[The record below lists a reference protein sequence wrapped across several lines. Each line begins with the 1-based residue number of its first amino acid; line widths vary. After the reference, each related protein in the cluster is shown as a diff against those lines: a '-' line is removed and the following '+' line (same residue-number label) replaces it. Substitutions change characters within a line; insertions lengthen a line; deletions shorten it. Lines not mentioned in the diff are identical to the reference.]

1 MKRIISSASLAI
13 SLIFSA
19 TAPVALLLA
28 TSSVRAAEE
37 NGLYYNYG
45 NQKIPLTVRNDAIA
59 VSMKQTRGT
68 RSKSSLSLLQQD
80 FGTKRGGTK
89 SQSVTQVQPL
99 DTKYALLTTTNDANG
114 SEKLKQQMRT
124 KPYITATL
132 PVLRIPGKSNSLV
145 LPNEVIVSFKPGIS
159 LAQQQSILAQNNL
172 TSAQPI
178 PFAKGFY
185 TVVPAKAKG
194 LAVLGVSNQLSQ
206 VAGIRTSMP
215 NFIEIKSAPE
225 LDLAGNN
232 KIRQI
237 QLKQD
242 SSKSVG
248 TDRDIKTMQWHINSQ
263 PMMKAMGLSGSRT
276 DVHAP
281 EAWSHGKKG
290 DGVVVAIVDSL
301 IQWDHP
307 ALAADRIVT
316 IDCAAQKEIP
326 CMPGESHGWDFSNG
340 GQGDND
346 TRVNDEE
353 IAALRPYLEESL
365 KPDVYLRTTQT
376 DLIAK
381 INKKFPAYSDAKVLG
396 LVREVLREDVVSS
409 FHGTMC
415 TGMIIGSERNGFQGI
430 APNVKILPVRAG
442 GLGGSLSSQAIISS
456 IAYSALRGADVI
468 NMSFGSQ
475 TPNPA
480 EESLISDLQ
489 LLFPKLVFV
498 AAAGNDAKDDLG
510 NPASYTGVVAVGAID
525 VKGNRASYSNFGR
538 RIDVVAPGGDSDV
551 DGGVLTL
558 SGVGVN
564 GFWQNTSQQ
573 PTDTNFASF
582 PDHHGYYVTTTGTSF
597 ASPAVAGVIA
607 LMKSADPQRKLTA
620 TQYRNILIK
629 TSSFESLSMSS
640 EESQLFNTAK
650 KQAEAE
656 GKQIDITGEKFFLG
670 NGLVNAEKAV
680 AEVERMQR

>member
-1 MKRIISSASLAI
+1 MKRFISSASLAI

-28 TSSVRAAEE
+28 TGSVNAAEDS
-37 NGLYYNYG
+37 GLYYNFG
-45 NQKIPLTVRNDAIA
+45 NQKIALSVRTDAIA

-80 FGTKRGGTK
+80 FGIKRGGAK

-114 SEKLKQQMRT
+114 SEKLKQQVRT

-132 PVLRIPGKSNSLV
+132 PVLRIAGKSNSLV

-159 LAQQQSILAQNNL
+159 IAQQQSILAQNNL
-172 TSAQPI
+172 TSARPI
-178 PFAKGFY
+178 PFTKGFY

-194 LAVLGVSNQLSQ
+194 LEVLGVSNQLSQ

-225 LDLAGNN
+225 LDGLGDTET
-232 KIRQI
+232 RQLR
-237 QLKQD
+237 LKQD
-242 SSKSVG
+242 SSKSIG
-248 TDRDIKTMQWHINSQ
+248 TDRDIKTLQWHINSQ
-263 PMMKAMGLSGSRT
+263 PMLKAMGLAGSRT
-276 DVHAP
+276 DVRAP
-281 EAWSHGKKG
+281 EVWNRGKKG
-290 DGVVVAIVDSL
+290 DGVVVAVVDSL

-307 ALAADRIVT
+307 ALANSIATV
-316 IDCAAQKEIP
+316 DCAAQKDIP
-326 CMPGESHGWDFSNG
+326 CLPGESHGWDFSNG
-340 GQGDND
+340 SGGDND
-346 TRVNDEE
+346 TRVSDEE
-353 IAALRPYLEESL
+353 IAAMRPALEESL
-365 KPDVYLRTTQT
+365 KSDADLQAIQA

-381 INKKFPAYSDAKVLG
+381 IKTNRPTYSDAKVMG
-396 LVREVLREDVVSS
+396 IVRQVIRQDVVGS

-415 TGMIIGSERNGFQGI
+415 TGMIVGSERNGFQGI

-442 GLGGSLSSQAIISS
+442 GLGRSLSSEAILSS
-456 IAYSALRGADVI
+456 IAYAAIRGADVI
-468 NMSFGSQ
+468 NMSFGSEA
-475 TPNPA
+475 PNPA
-480 EESLISDLQ
+480 QEQLISDIQ
-489 LLFPKLVFV
+489 TTFPKVVLV
-498 AAAGNDAKDDLG
+498 AAAGNETSPDLG
-510 NPASYTGVVAVGAID
+510 YPASFPGVISVGAINI
-525 VKGNRASYSNFGR
+525 KGNRASYSNYGK
-538 RIDVVAPGGDSDV
+538 RIDVVAPGGDSNV

-564 GFWQNTSQQ
+564 GFWQNTPER

-582 PDHHGYYVTTTGTSF
+582 PDHRGYYVTTTGTSF

-620 TQYRNILIK
+620 EQYRNILIE
-629 TSSFESLSMSS
+629 TSSLKNLSMSS
-640 EESQLFNTAK
+640 AESQFYNTAK
-650 KQAEAE
+650 KKAEAE
-656 GKQIDITGEKFFLG
+656 GEQVEITGEQFFLG

-680 AEVERMQR
+680 VAVERMQR

>member
-1 MKRIISSASLAI
+1 MKRLISSASLAI

-28 TSSVRAAEE
+28 TGSVRAAED
-37 NGLYYNYG
+37 NGLYYSYG
-45 NQKIPLTVRNDAIA
+45 NQKISLSVRNDAIA

-80 FGTKRGGTK
+80 FGTKRGGAK
-89 SQSVTQVQPL
+89 SLSVTQIQPL

-114 SEKLKQQMRT
+114 SEKLKQQMRS

-132 PVLRIPGKSNSLV
+132 PVLRIPGKSTSLV
-145 LPNEVIVSFKPGIS
+145 LPNEVIVSFKPGMS
-159 LAQQQSILAQNNL
+159 VAQQQSILSQNNL
-172 TSAQPI
+172 TSVTPI

-185 TVVPAKAKG
+185 SAVPTKAKG
-194 LAVLGVSNQLSQ
+194 LEVLGVSNQLNQ
-206 VAGIRTSMP
+206 VAGIRNSMP
-215 NFIEIKSAPE
+215 NFITIESAP
-225 LDLAGNN
+225 DLERLGNTET
-232 KIRQI
+232 RQL

-242 SSKSVG
+242 AGKSIG

-263 PMMKAMGLSGSRT
+263 PMMKAMGLTGGRT
-276 DVHAP
+276 DVRAP
-281 EAWSHGKKG
+281 EVWSHGQKG
-290 DGVVVAIVDSL
+290 DGVVVAVVDSL

-307 ALAADRIVT
+307 ALANRIVT
-316 IDCAAQKEIP
+316 VDCAAQKDFA
-326 CMPGESHGWDFSNG
+326 CLPGETHGWDFSG
-340 GQGDND
+340 DDND

-365 KPDVYLRTTQT
+365 KSDA
-376 DLIAK
+376 DLLANHADYIAK
-381 INKKFPAYSDAKVLG
+381 LKQKLPKFSEAKILDI
-396 LVREVLREDVVSS
+396 VRQRIREDVVVS

-415 TGMIIGSERNGFQGI
+415 TGMITGSQSNGFQGI

-442 GLGGSLSSQAIISS
+442 GLGGSLSERAIISGL
-456 IAYSALRGADVI
+456 AYAAVRGADVI
-468 NMSFGSQ
+468 NMSFGQKPPS
-475 TPNPA
+475 PA
-480 EESLISDLQ
+480 LESLIGDLQ
-489 LLFPKLVFV
+489 SVFPKLVLI
-498 AAAGNDAKDDLG
+498 AAAGNDTEPDLG
-510 NPASYTGVVAVGAID
+510 YPASYPGVIAVGAIG
-525 VKGNRASYSNFGR
+525 VKGNRASYSNYGR
-538 RIDVVAPGGDSDV
+538 RIDVVAPGGDTKV

-564 GFWQNTSQQ
+564 GFWKNISQQ

-582 PDHHGYYVTTTGTSF
+582 PDHRGYYVTTTGTSF

-620 TQYRNILIK
+620 AQYKKILIE
-629 TSSFESLSMSS
+629 TSSLSSLSMSS
-640 EESQLFNTAK
+640 EESEFFSTAK

-656 GKQIDITGEKFFLG
+656 GKQVSITGEQFFLG

>member
-1 MKRIISSASLAI
+1 MKRFISSASLAI
-13 SLIFSA
+13 SLMFSA

-28 TSSVRAAEE
+28 TGSVNAAEDS
-37 NGLYYNYG
+37 GLYYNFG
-45 NQKIPLTVRNDAIA
+45 NQKIALSVRTDAIA

-80 FGTKRGGTK
+80 FGTKRGGAK
-89 SQSVTQVQPL
+89 SQSVTQIQPL

-114 SEKLKQQMRT
+114 SEKLKQQVRT

-132 PVLRIPGKSNSLV
+132 PVLRIAGKSNSLV

-159 LAQQQSILAQNNL
+159 EAQQQSILAQNNL
-172 TSAQPI
+172 TSARPI

-194 LAVLGVSNQLSQ
+194 LEVLGVSNQLSQ

-215 NFIEIKSAPE
+215 NFIEIKAAPE
-225 LDLAGNN
+225 LDRLGDTETRQL
-232 KIRQI
+232 KI
-237 QLKQD
+237 KQD
-242 SSKSVG
+242 SSKSLG

-263 PMMKAMGLSGSRT
+263 PMMKAMGLAGNRT
-276 DVHAP
+276 DVRAP
-281 EAWSHGKKG
+281 EVWNRGKKG
-290 DGVVVAIVDSL
+290 DGVVVAVIDSL

-307 ALAADRIVT
+307 ALANRIVT
-316 IDCAAQKEIP
+316 VDCAAQKDAP
-326 CMPGESHGWDFSNG
+326 CLPGEAKGWDFSSD

-353 IAALRPYLEESL
+353 IAAMRPTLEESL
-365 KPDVYLRTTQT
+365 KPDAYLQTTQT

-381 INKKFPAYSDAKVLG
+381 IKKKFPEYSDAKVLG
-396 LVREVLREDVVSS
+396 LVRQVIRQDVVGS

-415 TGMIIGSERNGFQGI
+415 TGMIAGSERNGFQGI

-442 GLGGSLSSQAIISS
+442 GLGRSLSSAAIIAG

-468 NMSFGSQ
+468 NMSFGSEA
-475 TPNPA
+475 PNPA
-480 EESLISDLQ
+480 QASLITDLQ
-489 LLFPKLVFV
+489 KLFPNLVFV
-498 AAAGNDAKDDLG
+498 AAAGNETSPDLG
-510 NPASYTGVVAVGAID
+510 YPASFPGIIAVGAIN

-538 RIDVVAPGGDSDV
+538 RIDVVAPGGDTDV

-564 GFWQNTSQQ
+564 GFWQNTPEQ
-573 PTDTNFASF
+573 PTDANFASF
-582 PDHHGYYVTTTGTSF
+582 PDHRGYYVTTTGTSF
-597 ASPAVAGVIA
+597 AAPAVAGVIA

-620 TQYRNILIK
+620 EQYRSILIE
-629 TSSFESLSMSS
+629 TSSLENLSMSS
-640 EESQLFNTAK
+640 EESQFFNTAK
-650 KQAEAE
+650 KQVEAQ
-656 GKQIDITGEKFFLG
+656 GKQLNITGEKFFLG

-680 AEVERMQR
+680 AKVEQMQR

>member
-1 MKRIISSASLAI
+1 MKRLISSASLAI

-28 TSSVRAAEE
+28 TSSVRAAED
-37 NGLYYNYG
+37 NDLYYNAG
-45 NQKIPLTVRNDAIA
+45 NQKISLSVRNDAIA

-80 FGTKRGGTK
+80 FGTKRGGA
-89 SQSVTQVQPL
+89 VTQVQPL
-99 DTKYALLTTTNDANG
+99 DTKYALLTTTNNTNG
-114 SEKLKQQMRT
+114 SEKLKQQVRT

-132 PVLRIPGKSNSLV
+132 PVLRIAGKSNSLV

-159 LAQQQSILAQNNL
+159 EAQQQSILAQNNL
-172 TSAQPI
+172 TSATPI

-185 TVVPAKAKG
+185 TVVPAKARG
-194 LAVLGVSNQLSQ
+194 LEVLGVSNQLSQ

-225 LDLAGNN
+225 LDRFGDNET
-232 KIRQI
+232 R
-237 QLKQD
+237 QLKIKQNA
-242 SSKSVG
+242 SKSID

-263 PMMKAMGLSGSRT
+263 PMQKAMSLTGNRT

-281 EAWSHGKKG
+281 EVWNRGKKG
-290 DGVVVAIVDSL
+290 DGVVVAVVDSL

-307 ALAADRIVT
+307 ALANRIMKV
-316 IDCAAQKEIP
+316 DCAVQKALP
-326 CMPGESHGWDFSNG
+326 CLPGETYGWDFSSG

-346 TRVNDEE
+346 TRVSDEE
-353 IAALRPYLEESL
+353 IAAMRPALEESL
-365 KPDVYLRTTQT
+365 KPDAYLRTTQT

-381 INKKFPAYSDAKVLG
+381 IKKKFPKYSDAKVLG
-396 LVREVLREDVVSS
+396 LVRKVIREDVVGS
-409 FHGTMC
+409 FHGTMGV
-415 TGMIIGSERNGFQGI
+415 GMIVGSASNGFQGI

-442 GLGGSLSSQAIISS
+442 GLGSSLSSRAILAG

-468 NMSFGSQ
+468 NMSFGSEA
-475 TPNPA
+475 PNPA
-480 EESLISDLQ
+480 QESLITDLQ
-489 LLFPKLVFV
+489 SAYPNLVLV
-498 AAAGNDAKDDLG
+498 AAAGNETSPDLG
-510 NPASYTGVVAVGAID
+510 YPASFPGIIAVGAIG
-525 VKGNRASYSNFGR
+525 VNGNRASYSNFGR
-538 RIDVVAPGGDSDV
+538 RIDVVAPGGDSNV

-564 GFWQNTSQQ
+564 GFWQNKPEQ

-582 PDHHGYYVTTTGTSF
+582 PDRRGYYVTTTGTSF

-620 TQYRNILIK
+620 AQYRNILIK
-629 TSSFESLSMSS
+629 TSSLESLSMSS
-640 EESQLFNTAK
+640 EEAQFYNTEK
-650 KQAEAE
+650 KQAEAQ
-656 GKQIDITGEKFFLG
+656 GKPLDITGEKFFLG

-680 AEVERMQR
+680 AEVEQMQR

>member
-37 NGLYYNYG
+37 NGLYYSYG

-80 FGTKRGGTK
+80 FGTKRGGAK
-89 SQSVTQVQPL
+89 SQAVTQVQPL

-114 SEKLKQQMRT
+114 SEKLKQQVRT
-124 KPYITATL
+124 KSYITATL
-132 PVLRIPGKSNSLV
+132 PVLRIAGKSNSLV

-159 LAQQQSILAQNNL
+159 EAQQQSILVQNNL
-172 TSAQPI
+172 TSARPI

-194 LAVLGVSNQLSQ
+194 LEVLGVSNQLSQ

-225 LDLAGNN
+225 LDRFGDNETRQL
-232 KIRQI
+232 KI
-237 QLKQD
+237 KQD
-242 SSKSVG
+242 SSKSIG

-263 PMMKAMGLSGSRT
+263 PMQKAMGLTSNRT
-276 DVHAP
+276 DVRAP
-281 EAWSHGKKG
+281 EVWNRGKKG
-290 DGVVVAIVDSL
+290 DGVVVAVIDSL

-307 ALAADRIVT
+307 ALANRIVT
-316 IDCAAQKEIP
+316 VDCAAQKDAP
-326 CMPGESHGWDFSNG
+326 CLPGESHGWDFSSG

-346 TRVNDEE
+346 TRVSDEE
-353 IAALRPYLEESL
+353 IAAMRPALEESL
-365 KPDVYLRTTQT
+365 KPDAYLRTTQT

-381 INKKFPAYSDAKVLG
+381 IKKKFPAYSDAKVLG
-396 LVREVLREDVVSS
+396 LVRQVIREDVVGS
-409 FHGTMC
+409 FHGTMS
-415 TGMIIGSERNGFQGI
+415 TGMIVGSARNGFQGI

-442 GLGGSLSSQAIISS
+442 GLGRSLSSEAIIAG

-468 NMSFGSQ
+468 NMSFGSEA
-475 TPNPA
+475 PNPA
-480 EESLISDLQ
+480 QESLISDLQ
-489 LLFPKLVFV
+489 LAFPRLVLV
-498 AAAGNDAKDDLG
+498 AAAGNETSPDLG
-510 NPASYTGVVAVGAID
+510 YPASFPGIISVGAINI
-525 VKGNRASYSNFGR
+525 KGNRASYSNFGR

-564 GFWQNTSQQ
+564 DFWQNTPEQ

-582 PDHHGYYVTTTGTSF
+582 PDHRGYYVTTTGTSF

-620 TQYRNILIK
+620 AQYRNILIK
-629 TSSFESLSMSS
+629 TSSLESLSMSS
-640 EESQLFNTAK
+640 EESQFFNAAK
-650 KQAEAE
+650 KQVEAQ
-656 GKQIDITGEKFFLG
+656 GKQLDITGERYFLG
-670 NGLVNAEKAV
+670 NGLVNAENAV

>member
-1 MKRIISSASLAI
+1 MKRLISSASLAI

-28 TSSVRAAEE
+28 TGSVRAAED
-37 NGLYYNYG
+37 NGLYYNFG
-45 NQKIPLTVRNDAIA
+45 NQKIALSVRTDAIA

-80 FGTKRGGTK
+80 FGTKRGGAK

-114 SEKLKQQMRT
+114 SEKLKQQVRT
-124 KPYITATL
+124 KSYITATL
-132 PVLRIPGKSNSLV
+132 PVLRIAGKSNSLV

-159 LAQQQSILAQNNL
+159 EAQQQSILAQNNL
-172 TSAQPI
+172 TSASPI

-194 LAVLGVSNQLSQ
+194 LEVLGVSNQLSQ

-225 LDLAGNN
+225 LDRFGDNET
-232 KIRQI
+232 R
-237 QLKQD
+237 QLKIKQNA
-242 SSKSVG
+242 SKPID

-263 PMMKAMGLSGSRT
+263 PMMKAMWLAGNRT
-276 DVHAP
+276 DVRAP
-281 EAWSHGKKG
+281 EVWNRGKKG
-290 DGVVVAIVDSL
+290 DGVVVAVIDSL
-301 IQWDHP
+301 LQWDHP
-307 ALAADRIVT
+307 ALANRMMKV
-316 IDCAAQKEIP
+316 DCAAQKDLS
-326 CMPGESHGWDFSNG
+326 CLPGETYGWDFTSSG
-340 GQGDND
+340 GGDND

-353 IAALRPYLEESL
+353 IAAMRPALEESL
-365 KPDVYLRTTQT
+365 KPDAYLRTTQT

-381 INKKFPAYSDAKVLG
+381 IKKKFPAYSDAKVLG
-396 LVREVLREDVVSS
+396 LVRQVIREDVVGS
-409 FHGTMC
+409 FHGTMS
-415 TGMIIGSERNGFQGI
+415 TGMIVGSARNGFQGI

-442 GLGGSLSSQAIISS
+442 GLGRSLSSEAIIAS

-468 NMSFGSQ
+468 NMSFGSEA
-475 TPNPA
+475 PNPV

-489 LLFPKLVFV
+489 SMFPKLVFV
-498 AAAGNDAKDDLG
+498 AAAGNETSPDLG
-510 NPASYTGVVAVGAID
+510 YPASFPGIISVGAINI
-525 VKGNRASYSNFGR
+525 KGNRASYSNFGR

-564 GFWQNTSQQ
+564 GFWQNKPEQ

-582 PDHHGYYVTTTGTSF
+582 PDRRGYYVTTTGTSF

-620 TQYRNILIK
+620 AQYRNILIK
-629 TSSFESLSMSS
+629 TSSLESLSMSS
-640 EESQLFNTAK
+640 EELQFFNAAK
-650 KQAEAE
+650 KQVEAQ
-656 GKQIDITGEKFFLG
+656 GKQLDITGERYFLG
-670 NGLVNAEKAV
+670 NGLVNAENAV

>member
-1 MKRIISSASLAI
+1 MKRFISSASLAI

-28 TSSVRAAEE
+28 TSSVRAAEDS
-37 NGLYYNYG
+37 GLYYNFG
-45 NQKIPLTVRNDAIA
+45 NQKIALSVRTDAIA

-80 FGTKRGGTK
+80 FGTKRGGAK

-114 SEKLKQQMRT
+114 SEKLKQQVRT

-132 PVLRIPGKSNSLV
+132 PVLRIAGKSNSLV

-159 LAQQQSILAQNNL
+159 AAQQQSILAQNNL
-172 TSAQPI
+172 TSARPI

-194 LAVLGVSNQLSQ
+194 LEVLGVSNQLSQ

-225 LDLAGNN
+225 LDGLGDS
-232 KIRQI
+232 KLRQLQI
-237 QLKQD
+237 KQD
-242 SSKSVG
+242 LGKAST
-248 TDRDIKTMQWHINSQ
+248 TDRDIKTLQWHINSQ
-263 PMMKAMGLSGSRT
+263 PMMKAMGLAGSRT
-276 DVHAP
+276 DVRAP
-281 EAWSHGKKG
+281 EVWNRGKKG
-290 DGVVVAIVDSL
+290 DGVVVAVVDSL

-307 ALAADRIVT
+307 ALANSIATV
-316 IDCAAQKEIP
+316 DCAAQKDIP
-326 CMPGESHGWDFSNG
+326 CLPGESHGWDFSSSG
-340 GQGDND
+340 GGDND
-346 TRVNDEE
+346 TRVSDEE
-353 IAALRPYLEESL
+353 IAAMRPTLEESL
-365 KPDVYLRTTQT
+365 KSDPDLQASQA

-381 INKKFPAYSDAKVLG
+381 IKTNRPTYSDAKVMG
-396 LVREVLREDVVSS
+396 IVRQVIRQDVVGS

-415 TGMIIGSERNGFQGI
+415 TGMIVGSERNGFQGI

-442 GLGGSLSSQAIISS
+442 GLGRSLSSEAILSS
-456 IAYSALRGADVI
+456 IAYAAVRGADVI
-468 NMSFGSQ
+468 NMSFGSEA
-475 TPNPA
+475 PNPA
-480 EESLISDLQ
+480 QEQLISDIQTAL
-489 LLFPKLVFV
+489 PKVVLV
-498 AAAGNDAKDDLG
+498 AAAGNETSPDLG
-510 NPASYTGVVAVGAID
+510 YPASFPGIISVGAISI
-525 VKGNRASYSNFGR
+525 KGNRASYSNFGR
-538 RIDVVAPGGDSDV
+538 RIDVVAPGGDTDV

-564 GFWQNTSQQ
+564 GFWQNATQQ
-573 PTDTNFASF
+573 PNDTNFASF
-582 PDHHGYYVTTTGTSF
+582 PDHRGYYVTTTGTSF

-620 TQYRNILIK
+620 EQYRGILIK
-629 TSSFESLSMSS
+629 TSSLDGLSMSS
-640 EESQLFNTAK
+640 EEATFYDGAK
-650 KQAEAE
+650 KKAEAQ
-656 GKQIDITGEKFFLG
+656 GKQVNITGEKFFLG

-680 AEVERMQR
+680 AMVEQMQR

>member
-1 MKRIISSASLAI
+1 MKRLIYSASLAI

-28 TSSVRAAEE
+28 TGSVRAAED
-37 NGLYYNYG
+37 NGLYYNFG
-45 NQKIPLTVRNDAIA
+45 NQKIQLSVRTDAIA

-80 FGTKRGGTK
+80 FGTKRGGAK

-99 DTKYALLTTTNDANG
+99 DTKYALLTTINDANG
-114 SEKLKQQMRT
+114 SEKLKQQVRT

-132 PVLRIPGKSNSLV
+132 PVLRIAGKSNSLV

-159 LAQQQSILAQNNL
+159 EAQQQSILAQNNL
-172 TSAQPI
+172 TSARPI

-185 TVVPAKAKG
+185 AVVPAKARG
-194 LAVLGVSNQLSQ
+194 LEVLGVSNQLSQ
-206 VAGIRTSMP
+206 VPGIRTSMP

-225 LDLAGNN
+225 LDRFGDTET
-232 KIRQI
+232 K
-237 QLKQD
+237 QLRIKQD
-242 SSKSVG
+242 ASKSIDTG
-248 TDRDIKTMQWHINSQ
+248 RDIKTMQWHINSQ
-263 PMMKAMGLSGSRT
+263 PMLKAMGLAGNRT
-276 DVHAP
+276 DVRAP
-281 EAWSHGKKG
+281 EVWSQGKKG
-290 DGVVVAIVDSL
+290 DGVVVAVIDSL

-307 ALAADRIVT
+307 ALANRIVT
-316 IDCAAQKEIP
+316 VNCAAQKDVP
-326 CMPGESHGWDFSNG
+326 CLPGETHGWDFSG

-353 IAALRPYLEESL
+353 IAAMRPALQESL
-365 KPDVYLRTTQT
+365 KSDAYLQTTQA
-376 DLIAK
+376 DLITK
-381 INKKFPAYSDAKVLG
+381 IKKKFPAYSDAKTLG
-396 LVREVLREDVVSS
+396 IVRQVIREDVVGS

-415 TGMIIGSERNGFQGI
+415 TGMIVGSERNGFNGI

-442 GLGGSLSSQAIISS
+442 GLGRSLSSEAIIAS

-468 NMSFGSQ
+468 NMSFGSEA
-475 TPNPA
+475 PNPA
-480 EESLISDLQ
+480 QESLITDLQ
-489 LLFPKLVFV
+489 SLFPKLVFV
-498 AAAGNDAKDDLG
+498 AAAGNETSPELG
-510 NPASYTGVVAVGAID
+510 YPASFPGIISVGAINI
-525 VKGNRASYSNFGR
+525 KGNRASYSNFGR

-564 GFWQNTSQQ
+564 GFWQNTPEQ

-582 PDHHGYYVTTTGTSF
+582 PDRRGYYVTTTGTSF
-597 ASPAVAGVIA
+597 AAPAVAGVIA

-620 TQYRNILIK
+620 AQYRNILIK
-629 TSSFESLSMSS
+629 TSSLKSLSMSS
-640 EESQLFNTAK
+640 EESQFFEGAK
-650 KQAEAE
+650 KQVEAQ
-656 GKQIDITGEKFFLG
+656 GKQLDITGEQFFLG

>member
-37 NGLYYNYG
+37 NGLYYSYG

-80 FGTKRGGTK
+80 FGTKRGGVK
-89 SQSVTQVQPL
+89 SQSVTRIQPL
-99 DTKYALLTTTNDANG
+99 NSKYALLTTTNDANG
-114 SEKLKQQMRT
+114 SEKLKQQVRT
-124 KPYITATL
+124 KSYVTATL

-145 LPNEVIVSFKPGIS
+145 LSNEVIVSFKPDTS

-194 LAVLGVSNQLSQ
+194 LAVLAVSNQLSQ

-215 NFIEIKSAPE
+215 NFIEIQSAPE

-232 KIRQI
+232 KIRQL

-263 PMMKAMGLSGSRT
+263 PMMKAMGLAGSRT

-316 IDCAAQKEIP
+316 VDCAAQKEVP
-326 CMPGESHGWDFSNG
+326 CMPGETHGWDFSSSAE
-340 GQGDND
+340 GDND

-365 KPDVYLRTTQT
+365 KPDA
-376 DLIAK
+376 DLLVIESDYAAK
-381 INKKFPAYSDAKVLG
+381 KKQQFPEESDAQILAR
-396 LVREVLREDVVSS
+396 VRQYVRQDVVSS

-415 TGMIIGSERNGFQGI
+415 TGMIVGSERNGFQGI
-430 APNVKILPVRAG
+430 APNAKILPVRVG
-442 GLGGSLSSQAIISS
+442 GLGRELSFQAILSGIGY
-456 IAYSALRGADVI
+456 AALRGVDVI

-489 LLFPKLVFV
+489 SLFPKLVFV
-498 AAAGNDAKDDLG
+498 AAAGNDARGDLSY
-510 NPASYTGVVAVGAID
+510 PASYPGVVAVGAIG

-538 RIDVVAPGGDSDV
+538 RVDVVAPGGDTKV

-620 TQYRNILIK
+620 AQYKKILIE
-629 TSSFESLSMSS
+629 TSSLEDLSLSS

>member
-1 MKRIISSASLAI
+1 MKRFISSASLAI
-13 SLIFSA
+13 SLMFSA

-28 TSSVRAAEE
+28 TGSVNAAEDS
-37 NGLYYNYG
+37 GLYYNFG
-45 NQKIPLTVRNDAIA
+45 NQKIALSVRTDAIA

-80 FGTKRGGTK
+80 FGTKRGGAK
-89 SQSVTQVQPL
+89 SQSVTQIQPL

-114 SEKLKQQMRT
+114 SEKLKQQVRT

-132 PVLRIPGKSNSLV
+132 PVLRIAGKSNSLV

-159 LAQQQSILAQNNL
+159 EAQQQSILAQNNL
-172 TSAQPI
+172 TSARPI

-194 LAVLGVSNQLSQ
+194 LEVLGVSNQLSQ

-215 NFIEIKSAPE
+215 NFIEIKAAPE
-225 LDLAGNN
+225 LDRLGDTETRQL
-232 KIRQI
+232 KI
-237 QLKQD
+237 KQD
-242 SSKSVG
+242 SSKSLG

-263 PMMKAMGLSGSRT
+263 PMMKAMGLAGNRT
-276 DVHAP
+276 DVRAP
-281 EAWSHGKKG
+281 EVWNRGKKG
-290 DGVVVAIVDSL
+290 DGVVVAVIDSL

-307 ALAADRIVT
+307 ALANRIVT
-316 IDCAAQKEIP
+316 VDCAAQKDAP
-326 CMPGESHGWDFSNG
+326 CLPGEAKGWDFSSD

-353 IAALRPYLEESL
+353 IAAMRPTLEESL
-365 KPDVYLRTTQT
+365 KPDAYLQTTQT

-381 INKKFPAYSDAKVLG
+381 IKKKFPEYSDAKVLG
-396 LVREVLREDVVSS
+396 LVRQVIRQDVVGS

-415 TGMIIGSERNGFQGI
+415 TGMIAGSERNGFQGI

-442 GLGGSLSSQAIISS
+442 GLGRSLSSAAIIAG

-468 NMSFGSQ
+468 NMSFGSEA
-475 TPNPA
+475 PNPA
-480 EESLISDLQ
+480 QASLITDLQ
-489 LLFPKLVFV
+489 KLFPKLVFV
-498 AAAGNDAKDDLG
+498 AAAGNETSPDLG
-510 NPASYTGVVAVGAID
+510 YPASFPGIIAVGAIN

-538 RIDVVAPGGDSDV
+538 RIDVVAPGGDTDV

-564 GFWQNTSQQ
+564 GFWQNTPEQ
-573 PTDTNFASF
+573 PTDANFASF
-582 PDHHGYYVTTTGTSF
+582 PDHRGYYVTTTGTSF
-597 ASPAVAGVIA
+597 AAPAVAGVIA

-620 TQYRNILIK
+620 EQYRSILIE
-629 TSSFESLSMSS
+629 TSSLENLSMSS
-640 EESQLFNTAK
+640 EESQFFNTAK
-650 KQAEAE
+650 KQVEAQ
-656 GKQIDITGEKFFLG
+656 GKQLNITGEKFFLG

-680 AEVERMQR
+680 AKVEQMQR